1 MINFGYLFK
10 KGECNIMKFTNN
22 VYNKAFS
29 ENADNVIWV
38 AKYGSDEY
46 SNGRMGDIDCPYA
59 SIDAAVAAMT
69 ATKNTVIVLPGSYT
83 LSDEVTCSISGG
95 QIIGIGKP
103 TIVAAEGKD
112 AGFVVAMDATAKTK
126 QFTFDSLCIDHSS
139 AATQVGIQVDNAKM
153 TAKLILYLNDI
164 EFNNNGGNSLD
175 VDHTVTD
182 HAIRVYAN
190 RSGFEGAVN
199 ADVGN
204 AGDRFRFE
212 DSTLRGGL
220 TTSAGELAAEIMCKN
235 CIIKHAGITGGHE
248 NQRLILLG
256 CYSETDA
263 DPNEYAYIDAGDAAG
278 DHTETIIPIEGTSE
292 PSGDDT

>member
-1 MINFGYLFK
+1 
-10 KGECNIMKFTNN
+10 MKFTNN

-29 ENADNVIWV
+29 GNADNVIWV

-103 TIVAAEGKD
+103 TIVAAKGKD
-112 AGFVVAMDATAKTK
+112 AGFVVAMAATAGTK
-126 QFTFDSLCIDHSS
+126 EFTFDNLYIVHSDDN
-139 AATQVGIQVDNAKM
+139 AQVGIQVDNVAM
-153 TAKLILYLNDI
+153 TEDLNLYLNDL
-164 EFNNNGGNSLD
+164 EFNGVGGNSLD
-175 VDHTVTD
+175 VDHTVTTD
-182 HAIRVYAN
+182 AICVYAK
-190 RSGFEGAVN
+190 RSLFGGAVN
-199 ADVGN
+199 AAVGN
-204 AGDRFRFE
+204 AGDILRFE

-220 TTSAGELAAEIMCKN
+220 FTSDGAVAAEIMCKN
-235 CIIKHAGITGGHE
+235 CIIKHEGITGGHTS
-248 NQRLILLG
+248 QKLYLLG

-263 DPNEYAYIDAGDAAG
+263 DQNVYDYIDASDAAG
-278 DHTETIIPIEGTSE
+278 DHTETIIPIEGTPE
-292 PSGDDT
+292 ASGDDT